1 LSSKILVDEIAPKT
15 TGGFVDMT
23 KPVLCKIYVAS
34 DFAVAASTFTEVPFS
49 TLVFDTHNLA
59 DLSNNG
65 ITIPSGMGGYYHIKG
80 RVRAPM
86 TTQRIITQF
95 FINDSSSEFFE
106 QAGYTDNTGQLGVV
120 EADTILV
127 LNAGDTLTLQTY
139 HDYASSRNF
148 ISGIN
153 SCNMLV
159 HRIGAS

>member
-1 LSSKILVDEIAPKT
+1 MSKLYVDELHPKT
-15 TGGFVDMT
+15 SGSFVDVA

-34 DFAVAASTFTEVPFS
+34 DFAVAASTFVEVPFS
-49 TLVFDTHNLA
+49 TLDFDTHGLA

-65 ITIPSGMGGYYHIKG
+65 ITIPSGMSGYYHIKG

-86 TTQRIITQF
+86 TTQRIIAQF
-95 FINDSSSEFFE
+95 FINDVSSEFFE

-120 EADTILV
+120 EVDTILT
-127 LNAGDTLTLQTY
+127 LNDGDTLTLQTY

-148 ISGIN
+148 ISGID

>member
-1 LSSKILVDEIAPKT
+1 MSKLYVDELHPKT
-15 TGGFVDMT
+15 SGSFVDVA

-34 DFAVAASTFTEVPFS
+34 DFAVAASTFVEVPFS
-49 TLVFDTHNLA
+49 TLDFDTHGLA

-65 ITIPSGMGGYYHIKG
+65 ITIPGGMGGYYHIKG

-86 TTQRIITQF
+86 TTQRIIAQF
-95 FINDSSSEFFE
+95 FINDVSSEFFE
-106 QAGYTDNTGQLGVV
+106 QAGYTDNTGQLGIV
-120 EADTILV
+120 EVDTILT
-127 LNAGDTLTLQTY
+127 LNDGDTLTLQTY

-148 ISGIN
+148 ISGID

>member
-1 LSSKILVDEIAPKT
+1 MSKLYVDELHPKT
-15 TGGFVDMT
+15 SGSFVDVA

-34 DFAVAASTFTEVPFS
+34 DFAVAASTFVEVPFS
-49 TLVFDTHNLA
+49 TLDFDTHGLA

-86 TTQRIITQF
+86 TTQRIIAQF
-95 FINDSSSEFFE
+95 FINDVSSEFFE
-106 QAGYTDNTGQLGVV
+106 QAGYTDNTGQLGIV
-120 EADTILV
+120 EADTILE
-127 LNAGDTLTLQTY
+127 LNDGDTLTLQTY

-148 ISGIN
+148 ISGIT